1 MASSQNSK
9 RLSKNPNDLVKGI
22 QHLRPRGSYDP
33 LPPPGGYPLPACIR
47 RKFSFAPQLANPS
60 MISLMPDFAS
70 SSLHLDIQLDDSE
83 ARRISRDTPTS
94 LYVHYSLLSL
104 PDTLIDRQ
112 AASTRKPSLLS
123 IDTAS
128 STLSEST
135 RLRNDIESQQPQ
147 NRHSRSLRRVRGT
160 ESLPRLS
167 VTNTQDDSYST
178 SSSPTYSSDSTESS
192 SPGTSLISSD
202 EDGITLPPSLS
213 HHAPDCASQGPR
225 SNEWEHGLLKR
236 LAAEV
241 PNLFTTFF
249 IIDLELENLVRV
261 TTLDI
266 HPTSQLAPNEILFYA
281 EDLMETPYK
290 LLTTYNG
297 MQRVQTLPFE
307 GDLVPLLPSA
317 AHHPHRFIGQI
328 DLTAFLDR
336 ELGENGDVWLMI
348 ALEES
353 QKANIRRTAGRPYPS
368 PHLPL
373 SAPHVEA
380 ERVPELVRS
389 LHRDYFLIGYSR
401 LPQRFSITFTSPSL
415 VACGEEVSDPGF
427 LDWERLEERLM
438 TPRRFVTRVRWRMRR
453 GRREKLYCVPMFG
466 PADLVCW
473 LCFLVHGELPAV
485 WPVLEGKSV
494 SGTGSG

>member
-94 LYVHYSLLSL
+94 LYIHYSLLSL
-104 PDTLIDRQ
+104 PDTLIGRE
-112 AASTRKPSLLS
+112 AASARKPSLLS

-128 STLSEST
+128 SILSEST

-147 NRHSRSLRRVRGT
+147 NQHSRSLRRVRGT

-178 SSSPTYSSDSTESS
+178 SSSPTCSIESTQSS
-192 SPGTSLISSD
+192 SPRTSLISSD
-202 EDGITLPPSLS
+202 GDGIALPISLG
-213 HHAPDCASQGPR
+213 HHATDCASQGPG

-241 PNLFTTFF
+241 PNLFATFF
-249 IIDLELENLVRV
+249 IIDLQLENLVRV
-261 TTLDI
+261 TSLDI
-266 HPTSQLAPNEILFYA
+266 LPTSKLDPNEVLFYD
-281 EDLMETPYK
+281 EDLMEIPYK

-297 MQRVQTLPFE
+297 VERVQTLPFE
-307 GDLVPLLPSA
+307 GDLVPLQHGQA
-317 AHHPHRFIGQI
+317 PHRFIGQI
-328 DLTAFLDR
+328 DLTAFLDH
-336 ELGENGDVWLMI
+336 ELGENGDIWLMI

-353 QKANIRRTAGRPYPS
+353 EKAGIRRSGGRPYPS

-373 SAPHVEA
+373 AAPHVEA
-380 ERVPELVRS
+380 ERVPELVQS

-401 LPQRFSITFTSPSL
+401 LAQPPGGFSITFTSPTLS
-415 VACGEEVSDPGF
+415 ACGEELSDPGF
-427 LDWERLEERLM
+427 LDWAALEGRLM
-438 TPRRFVTRVRWRMRR
+438 RPRRFVTRVRWRTR
-453 GRREKLYCVPMFG
+453 GRRDKL
-466 PADLVCW
+466 
-473 LCFLVHGELPAV
+473 
-485 WPVLEGKSV
+485 
-494 SGTGSG
+494 

>member
-70 SSLHLDIQLDDSE
+70 SSLQLDIQLDDSE

-104 PDTLIDRQ
+104 PDTLISRE
-112 AASTRKPSLLS
+112 AALARKPSLLS
-123 IDTAS
+123 INSAS
-128 STLSEST
+128 STPTESR
-135 RLRNDIESQQPQ
+135 RLCNDIESQQPQ
-147 NRHSRSLRRVRGT
+147 NQHSRSLRRVRGT

-167 VTNTQDDSYST
+167 VINTQDDSYST
-178 SSSPTYSSDSTESS
+178 SSSPTCSIDSTESS
-192 SPGTSLISSD
+192 SPRTSLISSNG
-202 EDGITLPPSLS
+202 DGIALATSLG
-213 HHAPDCASQGPR
+213 HHATDCASQGPG

-241 PNLFTTFF
+241 PNLFATFF
-249 IIDLELENLVRV
+249 IIDLQLENLVRV
-261 TTLDI
+261 TSLDI
-266 HPTSQLAPNEILFYA
+266 LPTSKLAPNEVLFYA
-281 EDLMETPYK
+281 EDLMEIPYK

-297 MQRVQTLPFE
+297 VQRVQTLPFE
-307 GDLVPLLPSA
+307 GDLVPLHGCSSA
-317 AHHPHRFIGQI
+317 SAPQAPHRFIGQI

-336 ELGENGDVWLMI
+336 ELGENGDIWLMI

-353 QKANIRRTAGRPYPS
+353 EKAGIRRSGGRPYPS

-373 SAPHVEA
+373 AAPHVEA

-401 LPQRFSITFTSPSL
+401 LPEPRFSITFTSPTLSSPSC
-415 VACGEEVSDPGF
+415 AEELSDPGF
-427 LDWERLEERLM
+427 LHWAALEGRLM
-438 TPRRFVTRVRWRMRR
+438 TPRRFVTGVRWRTRC

-473 LCFLVHGELPAV
+473 LCFLVNRELPPV
-485 WPVLEGKSV
+485 WPGF
-494 SGTGSG
+494 